1 MHLNSFCYYSKE
13 ISHSLSKN
21 GGGSLVN
28 ISSIYSIVAPNF
40 ENYNKTKLSS
50 PAAYNPIKGGINSF
64 TRYLASYYGN
74 KNVRV
79 NNVLPGGIENKQPKQ
94 FMKNYINKTP
104 MKRMALSSEVA
115 SAVIFLLSD
124 ASSYITGIDLVV
136 DGGYTSL

>member
-1 MHLNSFCYYSKE
+1 MLRA
-13 ISHSLSKN
+13 I
-21 GGGSLVN
+21 
-28 ISSIYSIVAPNF
+28 
-40 ENYNKTKLSS
+40 
-50 PAAYNPIKGGINSF
+50 
-64 TRYLASYYGN
+64 
-74 KNVRV
+74 NVRV